1 MSEKR
6 KLVIGIAAFFLVILA
21 SLLLYQYLGKN
32 YTPES
37 SGSKRCPFPKVNLRH
52 RIQYIFPGSFPF
64 RGTRSHKGPRLRSHR
79 P

>member
-37 SGSKRCPFPKVNLRH
+37 SGRLAGTDAPENPRFLPLPGNPK
-52 RIQYIFPGSFPF
+52 S
-64 RGTRSHKGPRLRSHR
+64 
-79 P
+79 

>member
-37 SGSKRCPFPKVNLRH
+37 SGRLAGTDAPDESSDQPGESRFLPLPGNPK
-52 RIQYIFPGSFPF
+52 S
-64 RGTRSHKGPRLRSHR
+64 
-79 P
+79 